1 MRARGYR
8 GITHPMSKSHPIQ
21 IWLRRRM
28 VDAVLDAYVDWC
40 DECRAVW
47 DAYRVWASAPV
58 AEDGFAFVA
67 YSTAL
72 DREQCAAEIYAEQIR
87 RVGGLLKTEL
97 DHATGL
103 TSPPPGA
110 QLP

>member
-1 MRARGYR
+1 MRPRGYR
-8 GITHPMSKSHPIQ
+8 GITQAMSKSYPIQ

-28 VDAVLDAYVDWC
+28 VDAAVDAYVDWR

-67 YSTAL
+67 YSAAL
-72 DREQCAAEIYAEQIR
+72 DREQRTAEIYAEQIR

>member
-1 MRARGYR
+1 
-8 GITHPMSKSHPIQ
+8 MSKSHPIQ

-28 VDAVLDAYVDWC
+28 GPAVLDAYVDWC

-67 YSTAL
+67 YSAAI
-72 DREQCAAEIYAEQIR
+72 DREQRATEIYAKHIR